1 MKPGVLGPQE
11 RSSLRPWDR
20 GGRSLVWLTGQF
32 SIPEPV
38 LQAQRRGRLVLFVGA
53 GASMSP
59 PSSLPTFAQLA
70 DRVAGEVGAEVT
82 PEATSAPDQFL
93 TRLAERNL
101 PVHERIQRLVEASTQ
116 PNAVHSALVRLFP
129 SAGDLRIVTTN
140 YDRHLTTA
148 AASFFG
154 KPPAVYQ
161 APALPLGR
169 DFTGIV
175 HLHGCVDQRPQ
186 DLVAT
191 FADFGRA
198 YLTDAWAARFLQDMF
213 RTYCVLFV
221 GYSHNDLIMQY
232 LGRGLPPGT
241 ERFGLISDEAPPNR
255 DWLAMGITAVTYP
268 SADHHAALTEGLER
282 WAELSGWGLL
292 EQEHQIMDLVAP
304 PQEPDGSAR
313 ASVPQDPARLSYLES
328 VISQEETVSLFTRHA
343 QDPVWLDWASAQPAF
358 APLFQRGPA
367 LDRVG
372 SALSWWF
379 AHSFAAKFPADAMAV
394 VHQRRG
400 VLHPTTAQD
409 VAASLRTTQPD
420 AQAIGGWVPML
431 IRSQA
436 SGLAL
441 SWLLSSLDWP
451 EHRDSI
457 LLLLDHLIAP
467 QPQMVPSFTAPGAV
481 RFDVDT
487 LTGDEYSLREVWER
501 LRGSHLDEISHRM
514 LAGMERHLRNAQ
526 TACSANRD
534 TSGFDL
540 RSFQR
545 SAIEPHPQDTP
556 PTGFDL
562 VIDIARD
569 CSEHLAKVTPEL
581 AVSVFES
588 WAGSDVALLQ
598 RLAVHG
604 WNARTDIGADDKLR
618 WLLTHDLL
626 YATATKHEVFRLIAN
641 ALPGTEDV
649 RSDLLTRIL
658 AGPDTDDG
666 EPRRA
671 ELRAYEVYNLLT
683 WTCQHDPSFTQAQQ
697 ALNELQQAHP
707 NFTARKCPDLNITFQ
722 AIVTRSPVTTEELS
736 SMVSDEDID
745 RLLTYQGEPRPDVFA
760 GRQAMLPKVTEAA
773 AATPAWGIRIA
784 TALVTRSE
792 WQTDLWPC
800 LLEAW
805 TQTAPRLD
813 EESALDVLGILGRLN
828 QEAVTGEVHAA
839 TVRLLRALA
848 ADHASS
854 ERVLAACEVIGGA
867 LVEQAEQEGPAPAAM
882 DLFNDWSY
890 GLTAFWVQEA
900 VRRWNATDEDRRT
913 GLPEASRAALT
924 ALVDGRH
931 PRTLTAVA
939 TLAQNLPALVAI
951 DENWTTTHLLPA
963 FDWAADTATARAAWT
978 GYLAAPYWN
987 ERVLELLRPSLLQCF
1002 THIQDEQLRP
1012 TLVTHVAD
1020 LCLYSATAAQPEHG
1034 ILTAFLSSSSDTD
1047 RKLWAQH
1054 IGWRLG
1060 KLQPAEAQGNWER
1073 WVRDY
1078 WARRL
1083 DNRPVRLTA
1092 DEGGQMLDWVL
1103 PAGDLF
1109 PEAVGLLVKSPSRFP
1124 GAFLFFR
1131 NLKDSPV
1138 LAEHPTETAQL
1149 AAHVLTHLDGP
1160 VAVCEEIGSVLH
1172 ALIATGD
1179 PELVPTLRQACE
1191 GAAKAGCPDA
1201 LTWAKNCPK

>member
-1 MKPGVLGPQE
+1 
-11 RSSLRPWDR
+11 
-20 GGRSLVWLTGQF
+20 
-32 SIPEPV
+32 
-38 LQAQRRGRLVLFVGA
+38 
-53 GASMSP
+53 MSP

-70 DRVAGEVGAEVT
+70 VRVAGEVGAEVT
-82 PEATSAPDQFL
+82 PEATSSPDQFL

-101 PVHERIQRLVEASTQ
+101 PVHERIQRLMEASQ
-116 PNAVHSALVRLFP
+116 KPNAVHAALVRLFP

-154 KPPAVYQ
+154 KPPAVYR

-213 RTYCVLFV
+213 RTYTVLFV

-232 LGRGLPPGT
+232 LGRGLPPET
-241 ERFGLISDEAPPNR
+241 ERFGLINDEAPL
-255 DWLAMGITAVTYP
+255 DWVAMGITAVTYP
-268 SADHHAALTEGLER
+268 STDHHTALTEGLER
-282 WAELSGWGLL
+282 WAELSDQGLL
-292 EQEHQIMDLVAP
+292 EQEQQIMALVAST
-304 PQEPDGSAR
+304 QEPDGAAR
-313 ASVPQDPARLSYLES
+313 PSVPQGPAQLSYLES

-343 QDPVWLDWASAQPAF
+343 QDPVWLGWASAQPAF
-358 APLFQRGPA
+358 APLFQPGPS

-372 SALSWWF
+372 TALAWWF
-379 AHSFAAKFPADAMAV
+379 AHNFAATFPTDAMAV
-394 VHQRRG
+394 VHQHRG

-409 VAASLRTTQPD
+409 VATALRTTQPD
-420 AQAIGGWVPML
+420 AQVIGGWVPVL
-431 IRSQA
+431 IQSQT
-436 SGLAL
+436 SGLTL
-441 SWLLSSLDWP
+441 SWLLSSLNWP

-467 QPQMVPSFTAPGAV
+467 QPQMLPSFATPGAV

-501 LRGSHLDEISHRM
+501 LRGSHLDEISPRM
-514 LAGMERHLRNAQ
+514 LAGLERHLRNAQ
-526 TACSANRD
+526 LACSAGRD

-569 CSEHLAKVTPEL
+569 CSEHLAKVTPEFV
-581 AVSVFES
+581 AAVFES
-588 WAGSDVALLQ
+588 WVGSNVPVLQ

-604 WNARTDIGADDKLR
+604 WNARTDVAADDKLR
-618 WLLTHDLL
+618 WLLAHDLL
-626 YATATKHEVFRLIAN
+626 YATATKHEVFRLIAD
-641 ALPGTEDV
+641 ALPGAEDV
-649 RSDLLTRIL
+649 RGDLLTRIL
-658 AGPDTDDG
+658 AGPSTSDG
-666 EPRRA
+666 KPRHD
-671 ELRAYEVYNLLT
+671 ELRSYEIYNLLG
-683 WTCQHDPSFTQAQQ
+683 WSCRHDPSFTQAQQ
-697 ALNELQQAHP
+697 ALDELQQAHSD
-707 NFTARKCPDLNITFQ
+707 FTARKSPDLDITFQ
-722 AIVTRSPVTTEELS
+722 AIVTRSPLSTEELS
-736 SMVSDEDID
+736 LMASDEDVD
-745 RLLTYQGEPRPDVFA
+745 RLLTYQGEMRPDLFA
-760 GRQAMLPKVTEAA
+760 DRMAMLPKVSEVA
-773 AATPAWGIRIA
+773 AATPSWGMRIA
-784 TALVTRSE
+784 TALVARNE

-805 TQTAPRLD
+805 TQVAPRLA
-813 EESALDVLGILGRLN
+813 EELTLEALGILGHLN
-828 QEAVTGEVHAA
+828 QETVTGEVHAA
-839 TVRLLRALA
+839 TVRLLRALTTGRVP
-848 ADHASS
+848 S
-854 ERVLAACEVIGGA
+854 EQVLTACEVLGSA
-867 LVEQAEQEGPAPAAM
+867 LVEQARQEGPATAAT

-890 GLTAFWVQEA
+890 GLTCFWVQEA
-900 VRRWNATDEDRRT
+900 VQRWNSMEEDRRT

-931 PRTLTAVA
+931 TRRLTAVA
-939 TLAQNLPALVAI
+939 ALAQNLPALVAI
-951 DENWTTTHLLPA
+951 DENWTTAHLLPA
-963 FDWAADTATARAAWT
+963 FDWATETDTARAAWT

-987 ERVLELLRPSLLQCF
+987 ERVLELLRPSLLQSF
-1002 THIQDEQLRP
+1002 THVQDEQLRP

-1034 ILTAFLSSSSDTD
+1034 ILTAFLSSASDTD
-1047 RKLWAQH
+1047 RRLWAQH
-1054 IGWRLG
+1054 IGWRLD

-1073 WVRDY
+1073 WIKDY
-1078 WARRL
+1078 WNRRL

-1092 DEGGQMLDWVL
+1092 DEGGQMLDWIL

-1109 PEAVGLLVKSPSRFP
+1109 PEAVDLLVKSPSRFP

-1138 LAEHPTETAQL
+1138 LAEHPAKAAQL
-1149 AAHVLTHLDGP
+1149 AAHVLIHLDGP
-1160 VAVCEEIGSVLH
+1160 VAVCEEIGSILH

-1179 PELVPTLRQACE
+1179 PALTPALRQACE

-1201 LTWAKNCPK
+1201 LTWAKELPR

>member
-1 MKPGVLGPQE
+1 M
-11 RSSLRPWDR
+11 
-20 GGRSLVWLTGQF
+20 TGQF

-70 DRVAGEVGAEVT
+70 ADVAGEVGVEVT

-93 TRLAERNL
+93 TRLAERDL
-101 PVHERIQRLVEASTQ
+101 PVHERIQRLLEASEQ
-116 PNAVHSALVRLFP
+116 PNAVHAALVRLFP

-148 AASFFG
+148 AASLFG
-154 KPPAVYQ
+154 TPPAVYR

-241 ERFGLISDEAPPNR
+241 ERFGLINDEAPR

-268 SADHHAALTEGLER
+268 STNHHVALTEGLER

-292 EQEHQIMDLVAP
+292 EQEQQIMDLVAP
-304 PQEPDGSAR
+304 TQEPDGSAR
-313 ASVPQDPARLSYLES
+313 ASLPQDPAQLSYLES
-328 VISQEETVSLFTRHA
+328 VISQEETVPLFTRHA

-358 APLFQRGPA
+358 APLFQPGPA
-367 LDRVG
+367 LDHVG
-372 SALSWWF
+372 TVLSWWF
-379 AHSFAAKFPADAMAV
+379 AHSFAAKYPAGAMAV
-394 VHQRRG
+394 VHQHRG

-420 AQAIGGWVPML
+420 AQVIGGWVPVL
-431 IRSQA
+431 IQSQVDGD
-436 SGLAL
+436 SL
-441 SWLLSSLDWP
+441 SWLLSSLSWP

-467 QPQMVPSFTAPGAV
+467 QPQMLPSFVAPGTV

-487 LTGDEYSLREVWER
+487 LTGDEYSLRETWER
-501 LRGSHLDEISHRM
+501 LRNSHLDEVSHRM

-526 TACSANRD
+526 LACSADRD
-534 TSGFDL
+534 TSEYAL
-540 RSFQR
+540 RSLRR

-556 PTGFDL
+556 PTRFDL

-581 AVSVFES
+581 MVSVFEA
-588 WAGSDVALLQ
+588 WAGSDIAVLQ

-604 WNARTDIGADDKLR
+604 WNARTDIVADDKLR
-618 WLLTHDLL
+618 WLLAHDLL
-626 YATATKHEVFRLIAN
+626 YARATKHEVFRLIAD
-641 ALPGTEDV
+641 ALPGAEDV
-649 RSDLLTRIL
+649 RNDLLTRIL
-658 AGPDTDDG
+658 AGPDTDDNA
-666 EPRRA
+666 PRRA
-671 ELRAYEVYNLLT
+671 ELRAYEIYNLLT

-697 ALNELQQAHP
+697 ALNELQETHP

-722 AIVTRSPVTTEELS
+722 AIVTRSPVSTEEMS

-745 RLLTYQGEPRPDVFA
+745 RLLTYQGEPRLDVFA
-760 GRQAMLPKVTEAA
+760 DREAMLPKVTEAA
-773 AATPAWGIRIA
+773 AATLSWGIRIA
-784 TALVTRSE
+784 TALVARNE

-813 EESALDVLGILGRLN
+813 EEPALEVLGILGRLN
-828 QEAVTGEVHAA
+828 QEAVTGEAHAA
-839 TVRLLRALA
+839 TVRLLRALTA
-848 ADHASS
+848 NHASS
-854 ERVLAACEVIGGA
+854 ERVLAGCEVIGSA
-867 LVEQAEQEGPAPAAM
+867 LIEQARKVGQAPAAT

-890 GLTAFWVQEA
+890 DLTAFWVQDA
-900 VRRWNATDEDRRT
+900 VRRWNAIEEDRRT

-924 ALVDGRH
+924 TLVNGRH
-931 PRTLTAVA
+931 PRRLTAVA
-939 TLAQNLPALVAI
+939 TLAHNLPALVAI

-963 FDWAADTATARAAWT
+963 FDWAAETDAAGAAWT
-978 GYLAAPYWN
+978 GYLAAPRWN
-987 ERVLELLRPSLLQCF
+987 ERVLELLRPSLLQSF
-1002 THIQDEQLRP
+1002 TRVQDEQSRR

-1020 LCLYSATAAQPEHG
+1020 LCLYGATAAQPEHG
-1034 ILTAFLSSSSDTD
+1034 ILTAFLSSSNDTD

-1054 IGWRLG
+1054 IGWRLN
-1060 KLQPAEAQGNWER
+1060 KLQLAEAQGNWER
-1073 WVRDY
+1073 WIKDY

-1083 DNRPVRLTA
+1083 DNRPIRLTA
-1092 DEGGQMLDWVL
+1092 DESGQMLDWIL

-1109 PEAVGLLVKSPSRFP
+1109 PEAVDLLAKSPSRFP
-1124 GAFLFFR
+1124 GAFRFFR

-1138 LAEHPTETAQL
+1138 LTEHPAETAQL
-1149 AAHVLTHLDGP
+1149 AAHVLMHLDGP

-1172 ALIATGD
+1172 ALIATRN

-1201 LTWAKNCPK
+1201 LNWAKELH

>member
-1 MKPGVLGPQE
+1 
-11 RSSLRPWDR
+11 
-20 GGRSLVWLTGQF
+20 
-32 SIPEPV
+32 
-38 LQAQRRGRLVLFVGA
+38 
-53 GASMSP
+53 MSP

-82 PEATSAPDQFL
+82 SEATSAPDLFL
-93 TRLAERNL
+93 TGLAEQNL
-101 PVHERIQRLVEASTQ
+101 PVHERIQRLVEASKK
-116 PNAVHSALVRLFP
+116 PNAVHAALVRLFP

-148 AASFFG
+148 AASFLG
-154 KPPAVYQ
+154 KPPAVYR

-221 GYSHNDLIMQY
+221 GYSHNDLIMRY
-232 LGRGLPPGT
+232 LGRGLPAET
-241 ERFGLISDEAPPNR
+241 ERFGLINDEAPL
-255 DWLAMGITAVTYP
+255 DWVAMGITAVTYP

-282 WAELSGWGLL
+282 WAELSSWGLL
-292 EQEHQIMDLVAP
+292 EQEQQIMALVAST
-304 PQEPDGSAR
+304 QQPDGSAR

-343 QDPVWLDWASAQPAF
+343 QDPVWLGWASSQPAF
-358 APLFQRGPA
+358 APLFQPGPA

-372 SALSWWF
+372 TALARWF
-379 AHSFAAKFPADAMAV
+379 AHSFAAAFPADAMAV
-394 VHQRRG
+394 VYQHRG

-409 VAASLRTTQPD
+409 VATALRTAQPD
-420 AQAIGGWVPML
+420 AQVIGGWVPVL
-431 IRSQA
+431 IQSQA
-436 SGLAL
+436 SGPTL
-441 SWLLSSLDWP
+441 SWLLSSLSWP

-467 QPQMVPSFTAPGAV
+467 HPRMMPSFAAPGTV

-487 LTGDEYSLREVWER
+487 LTGDEYGLREVWER
-501 LRGSHLDEISHRM
+501 LRGSHLNEVSHRM
-514 LAGMERHLRNAQ
+514 LACLERHLRNAQ
-526 TACSANRD
+526 LACSANRD
-534 TSGFDL
+534 TSGFDV

-545 SAIEPHPQDTP
+545 SAIEPHPQDIP

-581 AVSVFES
+581 VLSVFES
-588 WAGSDVALLQ
+588 WAGSDVAVLQ

-604 WNARTDIGADDKLR
+604 WNTRTDVAADDKLR

-626 YATATKHEVFRLIAN
+626 YATAVKHEVFRLIAD
-641 ALPGTEDV
+641 ALPGAEDV
-649 RSDLLTRIL
+649 HGDLLTRIL
-658 AGPDTDDG
+658 AGPDTSDG
-666 EPRRA
+666 EPHHA
-671 ELRAYEVYNLLT
+671 ELHAYEIYNLLT
-683 WTCQHDPSFTQAQQ
+683 WACQHDPSFTQARQ
-697 ALNELQQAHP
+697 ALDEIQQAHP
-707 NFTARKCPDLNITFQ
+707 DFTARKYPDLNITFQ
-722 AIVTRSPVTTEELS
+722 VIATRSPISTEELS
-736 SMVSDEDID
+736 AMVSDKDID
-745 RLLTYQGEPRPDVFA
+745 RLLTYQGEMRPDVFA
-760 GRQAMLPKVTEAA
+760 DRIAMLPKVTEAA
-773 AATPAWGIRIA
+773 ATDPSWGIRIA
-784 TALVTRSE
+784 TALVARDE

-805 TQTAPRLD
+805 RQAAPRLA
-813 EESALDVLGILGRLN
+813 EELALQVLGILGRLN
-828 QEAVTGEVHAA
+828 QEAVTVEVRAA

-848 ADHASS
+848 VDPAVG
-854 ERVLAACEVIGGA
+854 EQVLAACEFLGGA
-867 LVEQAEQEGPAPAAM
+867 LAEQARQEGQTVTATERS
-882 DLFNDWSY
+882 NDWSY
-890 GLTAFWVQEA
+890 GLTAFWVQDA
-900 VRRWNATDEDRRT
+900 VRRWNTMEEDRRT
-913 GLPEASRAALT
+913 GLPEASQAALT
-924 ALVDGRH
+924 ALVDARH
-931 PRTLTAVA
+931 PRRLNAVA

-951 DENWTTTHLLPA
+951 DENWTTAHLLPA
-963 FDWAADTATARAAWT
+963 FDWAAENDTAQAAWT

-987 ERVLELLRPSLLQCF
+987 ERVLELLRPSLLQSF
-1002 THIQDEQLRP
+1002 TRIQDEHLRP

-1034 ILTAFLSSSSDTD
+1034 ILTTFLSSSNDTD
-1047 RKLWAQH
+1047 RRLWAQH

-1073 WVRDY
+1073 WIKDY

-1109 PEAVGLLVKSPSRFP
+1109 PQAVGLLVKSPSLFP

-1138 LAEHPTETAQL
+1138 LAEHPVESAQL
-1149 AAHVLTHLDGP
+1149 AAHVLTHLDGV

-1172 ALIATGD
+1172 ALIATSD
-1179 PELVPTLRQACE
+1179 PELVPNLRQACE

-1201 LTWAKNCPK
+1201 LTWAKELPR